1 MLLLLLKEKGGKLG
15 FGRRKKTSLMSW
27 QRELGAEIRAC
38 DFAMRWW
45 KWRGMKCSKAEEKQ
59 PALEEFH
66 QGNRS
71 CVTFPVR
78 VNEFETTHEKTS
90 RWLHSI
96 KKTGR
101 LSEPRKETS
110 DVPACQ
116 ALERALLSPGMLPTS
131 WLSGVCWIYKA
142 LRWVCHGCPSL
153 NPHSCLLQ
161 HMEWSFNSCGGILS
175 INHWEMIT
183 P

>member
-101 LSEPRKETS
+101 LSEPRRDLRRSCMPGSGES
-110 DVPACQ
+110 PALTRN
-116 ALERALLSPGMLPTS
+116 AAHFLPE
-131 WLSGVCWIYKA
+131 W
-142 LRWVCHGCPSL
+142 
-153 NPHSCLLQ
+153 CLLDLQ
-161 HMEWSFNSCGGILS
+161 SSEMSLPWMPFTESTFLS
-175 INHWEMIT
+175 APTHGVKL
-183 P
+183 